1 MEAAE
6 RRQAIARR
14 LEGAEGPVSA
24 AALAREFSVS
34 RQVVVGDVALLR
46 AGGMEILATP
56 RGYVVPGEPAAL
68 TRTVACV
75 HPGEAMARELEIM
88 VDNGCQV
95 VDVVVEHPV
104 YGQLTGQ
111 LRLSSRYDVR
121 EFIRA
126 VSERRAR
133 PLSDLTGGIHL
144 HTLRCPDEEAYRR
157 VLEQLDGAGFLW
169 KG

>member
-1 MEAAE
+1 MDAAE

-14 LEGAEGPVSA
+14 LEGAGGPVSA

-34 RQVVVGDVALLR
+34 RQIIVGDVALLR
-46 AGGMEILATP
+46 AGGMEIFATP
-56 RGYVVPGEPAAL
+56 RGYVLPGEPAAL

-75 HPGEAMARELEIM
+75 HDREGMARELEIM

-111 LRLSSRYDVR
+111 LHLSSRYDVQQ
-121 EFIRA
+121 FIRS
-126 VSERRAR
+126 VSESRAR

-144 HTLRCPDEEAYRR
+144 HTLRCPGEEAYRR